1 MDNLLSLLGNLW
13 AIFVI
18 VLFFGGSIFVHE
30 LGHFL
35 AARRR
40 GVKVERF
47 SIGFGPR
54 IFGWRGRDGVEY
66 RVSWLPFGGYV
77 ALPQLADLRLVEGES
92 GEDVAALPPISY
104 GTKVLVFVAGAV
116 FNLLFALV
124 LSTLLWVVGRP
135 EPESITTTTIGYVVP
150 RLQLPDRSEVESP
163 AARAGLQPG
172 DIIRAIDGR
181 RITDW
186 PSIQTALV
194 LGTGVDGAGERLA
207 VLTIERDGV
216 LRDVPV
222 APLRVGEEKFRRIGV
237 SSAWEPVVDS
247 VAANSPAARLG
258 VQAGDRLVTVAGG
271 PVHSLEYA
279 LRRLESAP
287 GPTLD
292 LGFRRGDSVVTLAVP
307 RPQAGQ
313 THPLTGLAFTSHWRL
328 RYQSPAS
335 QFAEVFD
342 STLRTLG
349 SLVHPRGDLA
359 LANLSGPIGIGRGF
373 WAAAKSDYPVHF
385 AVWLAVLVNIS
396 LAIFNLLPIPV
407 LDGGHI
413 VLATIARLR
422 GRPLPANF
430 ILTTQSVFIV
440 LLFALMLYVTVFGD
454 LRRIVSDYRADAQ
467 TRAATERPA
476 PAPAEPPAP
485 AP

>member
-1 MDNLLSLLGNLW
+1 LDNLLSLLGNLW
-13 AIFVI
+13 AIVVI

-40 GVKVERF
+40 GLKVERF

-54 IFGWRGRDGVEY
+54 IFGWRGRDGVEC

-92 GEDVAALPPISY
+92 GEDAAALPPVSY

-124 LSTLLWVVGRP
+124 LSTLLWLVGRP

-150 RLQLPDRSEVESP
+150 QLQLPDGSQVESP

-194 LGTGVDGAGERLA
+194 LGTGVDGAGDRLA
-207 VLTIERDGV
+207 VLSIERDGV
-216 LRDVPV
+216 LRDIPV

-247 VAANSPAARLG
+247 VTADSPAARLG
-258 VQAGDRLVTVAGG
+258 VQAGDRLVAVDGG

-279 LRRLESAP
+279 LRRLEGIPAGASLP
-287 GPTLD
+287 F
-292 LGFRRGDSVVTLAVP
+292 GFQRGDAVVTLAVP

-313 THPLTGLAFTSHWRL
+313 AHPLTGLALSSHWRL

-349 SLVHPRGDLA
+349 SLVHPRGDLS
-359 LANLSGPIGIGRGF
+359 LSNLSGPIGIGRGF
-373 WAAAKSDYPVHF
+373 WAAAKSDYPIHF

-413 VLATIARLR
+413 LLATIARLR

-440 LLFALMLYVTVFGD
+440 LLFAMMLYVTVFGD
-454 LRRIVSDYRADAQ
+454 LRRMVSEYRAES
-467 TRAATERPA
+467 RAAGEKQPA
-476 PAPAEPPAP
+476 AEPAQP
-485 AP
+485 